1 MTPGFD
7 ASGIFDAS
15 CDATVTL
22 GGIFDANCDA
32 TVTPGGIFDAKC
44 DARCDARWHL

>member
-7 ASGIFDAS
+7 ASGIFDASFDATVTPGGIFDAS

-22 GGIFDANCDA
+22 GGIFDA
-32 TVTPGGIFDAKC
+32 KC
-44 DARCDARWHL
+44 DASCDARWDL